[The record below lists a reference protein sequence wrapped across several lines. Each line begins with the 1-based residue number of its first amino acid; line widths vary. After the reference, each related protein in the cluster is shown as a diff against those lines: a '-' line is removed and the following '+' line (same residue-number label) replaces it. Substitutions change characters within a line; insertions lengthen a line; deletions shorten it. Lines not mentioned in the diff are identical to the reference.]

1 MNLEN
6 KISVDSIVF
15 LKEDTFKETLIKN
28 RSNLGGN
35 AQAKNRTGKV

>member
-15 LKEDTFKETLIKN
+15 LKEDTFKETLNKTVN
-28 RSNLGGN
+28 
-35 AQAKNRTGKV
+35 

>member
-15 LKEDTFKETLIKN
+15 LKEDTRRFFVSKKE
-28 RSNLGGN
+28 NLQN
-35 AQAKNRTGKV
+35 LLKQV